1 MKTVAALLMKNGLPM
16 PYAKSKPFEL
26 VEIDLEKPHEGEV
39 LLRITGA
46 GICHSDLSI
55 VNGSRPRPIPLIGG
69 HEGVGV
75 VEELGAGIKDLNV
88 GDTVSIIFM
97 PPCGEC
103 RQCLHGIPAYCSVG
117 SAANVRGEMS
127 RGGSRISFNGK
138 PIHHYNGVSCYSQH
152 MVLDRRSLVKIPSDL
167 PLSSTA
173 IFGCALLTGIG
184 AVRNGAKVPSGASVG
199 IWGLGGVGLAALI
212 GAVISKASPIIAIDP
227 VAMKRELA
235 LELGADIAIAPTDDV
250 REYVKDGV
258 DYSIETVGRV
268 EALQQAYEMTIRG
281 GVVTTIGLPDPSAL
295 LGIPA
300 ASLVTEVK
308 TLQGSYM
315 GSGDPRKDIPEFVQF
330 WREGKLPVEKL
341 VSLTRPMSEVNEAM
355 DALHGGEV
363 VRQVILP

>member
-1 MKTVAALLMKNGLPM
+1 MKTVAALLLKTGLPM
-16 PYAKSKPFEL
+16 PFAQSKPFEL
-26 VEIDLEKPHEGEV
+26 VEIDLDKPLEGEV

-75 VEELGAGIKDLNV
+75 VEELGAGVKDLKI

-103 RQCLHGIPAYCSVG
+103 SQCLHGTPAYCSVG
-117 SAANVRGEMS
+117 SAANVKGEML

-152 MVLDRRSLVKIPSDL
+152 MVLDRRSLIKIPSEI
-167 PLSSTA
+167 PVESAA

-184 AVRNGAKVPSGASVG
+184 AVRNGAKVRSGASVG

-212 GAVISKASPIIAIDP
+212 GAVIAKASPIIAIDP

-235 LELGADIAIAPTDDV
+235 LEMGADIAISPTENV
-250 REYVKDGV
+250 RDYVKNGV
-258 DYSIETVGRV
+258 DFAIETVGRV
-268 EALQQAYEMTIRG
+268 DALKQAYEMTVRG
-281 GVVTTIGLPDPSAL
+281 GVVTTIGLPDPKDI

-300 ASLVTEVK
+300 ASLVTEIK

-315 GSGDPRKDIPEFVQF
+315 GSGDPRKDIPAYVKLWQ
-330 WREGKLPVEKL
+330 EGRLPVAKL
-341 VSLTRPMSEVNEAM
+341 ISLARPMSEVNEAM
-355 DALHGGEV
+355 DDLHGAQV
-363 VRQVILP
+363 VRQVIIP